1 MYTKKQISLKT
12 NLTIRLSDYK
22 GLIKLGMDNIRK
34 INPNGGFVIPKPI
47 RIDMKIKPDD
57 RVQLTRVAKGQYLL
71 VKFDEEKFN
80 QLMTIDSSTIYSVA
94 PDQDGEGNDQ
104 AGKIDK

>member
-1 MYTKKQISLKT
+1 M
-12 NLTIRLSDYK
+12 
-22 GLIKLGMDNIRK
+22 
-34 INPNGGFVIPKPI
+34 IPKPI